1 MVCLVAQIRRDLAA
15 ETQEKIR
22 QDTGMSRLPCLHLL
36 LLLFDELLQLG
47 HLRTIQCMR
56 RLFREEH

>member
-1 MVCLVAQIRRDLAA
+1 MACSVAQIRRDLAA

-36 LLLFDELLQLG
+36 FLRFDKLLQLG
-47 HLRTIQCMR
+47 HLRAIQCMR
-56 RLFREEH
+56 RLFKEEH